1 MFVLNGIVYAS
12 EKRNDI
18 EVISVKPL
26 DDMMMILT
34 FSTGEQ
40 RLFDATILTGSAF
53 LPLKDDNIFKNCK
66 VVDGAVTWMDEEL
79 TAHQNLCTKTV
90 FDLSQFSNCLKQRIE
105 RIFQMNPAK
114 IFQLKASWDRFAAAH
129 PKFPLFLRAVSDGNV
144 MQEALLPKLLLQQP
158 TDANMKQI

>member
-40 RLFDATILTGSAF
+40 RLFDATILDLLSFRLNTITF
-53 LPLKDDNIFKNCK
+53 LKIARLLMVPLH
-66 VVDGAVTWMDEEL
+66 GWMRKL

-90 FDLSQFSNCLKQRIE
+90 
-105 RIFQMNPAK
+105 
-114 IFQLKASWDRFAAAH
+114 
-129 PKFPLFLRAVSDGNV
+129 
-144 MQEALLPKLLLQQP
+144 LLIPVLKLLK
-158 TDANMKQI
+158 TKDRKDF